1 MSASNVNVKLPDGS
15 SRQVPAGSS
24 LADLAASIGARLAKD
39 AVAGKIDG
47 KLVDLSTKLDHDAA
61 VEIVLPKSPEGLEVL
76 RHSTAHLL
84 ANAVQELY
92 PETKVT
98 IGPVI
103 ENGFYYDFDRPTPFT
118 DDDLRKIE
126 ARMAEIVKRGVPIE
140 RHVEPKAAM
149 LERFRKENET
159 YKVELIQGFTDPIS
173 YYSQGDW
180 FDLCT
185 GPHVPNTSKL
195 GVFKLLSVA
204 GAYWRGDERN
214 PQLQRIYGTA
224 WADKK
229 ELEAYL
235 HALEEARKRDHRKV
249 GKELDLFTFHPMAP
263 ASPFF
268 LPKGATVYN
277 LLVDYMRELYFKYG
291 YQEVIT
297 PQIADMELWRKSG
310 HYDNFADS
318 MYFTKIEEREFAV
331 KPMNCPGHCLI
342 FSGHGHSYRDLPLRL
357 ADFGRLHRYE
367 RSGVTAG
374 LTRVRT
380 FSQDDA
386 HIFCAPEQMQDEIG
400 RFIDLIREVYRVFG
414 FEEVRI
420 AVATRPA
427 KSQGTDEQWAHAENA
442 LQEALR
448 AKGLAFHINAGEG
461 AFYGPKIE
469 FQVLDALK
477 RPWQLG
483 TIQVDY
489 SMPSRFGLQ
498 YRTADGSDAI
508 PVMLHRAML
517 GSIERFMGIYIEHCA
532 GAFPVWLAPVQAA
545 VLTVSEKSSAYAE
558 RVADQLRHGGVRVEL
573 DAGDEKIGAKI
584 RKQQLAKTPYMLV
597 LGEREAQDQ
606 TVAVRTRTGEQ
617 LPPEPVESFLAR
629 VAQLS
634 KTRSQSLI

>member
-1 MSASNVNVKLPDGS
+1 MADALVNITLPDGS
-15 SRQVPAGSS
+15 SRQIPAGSTVG
-24 LADLAASIGARLAKD
+24 DVAASIGARLAKE
-39 AVAGKIDG
+39 AVAGKLNG
-47 KLVDLSTKLDHDAA
+47 RVVDLSVPIEADAT
-61 VEIVLPKSPEGLEVL
+61 VEIVTPKTDAGVDVI

-84 ANAVQELY
+84 AHAVQELY

-103 ENGFYYDFDRPTPFT
+103 ENGFYYDFDRKEPFT
-118 DDDLRKIE
+118 EDDLRKIE
-126 ARMAEIVKRGVPIE
+126 DRMREIAKRDLKIE
-140 RHVEPKAAM
+140 RHVEPKERM
-149 LERFRKENET
+149 LEKFKAEDET
-159 YKVELIQGFTDPIS
+159 YKVELISNFEDPIS

-185 GPHVPNTSKL
+185 GPHVPSTGRL

-229 ELEAYL
+229 DLEAYL
-235 HALEEARKRDHRKV
+235 HALEEAKKRDHRKL
-249 GKELDLFTFHPMAP
+249 GKELDLFSFHPVAP

-268 LPKGATVYN
+268 HPKGATVYN
-277 LLVDYMRELYFKYG
+277 LLVDYIRELYFKHG
-291 YQEVIT
+291 YHEVVT
-297 PQIADMELWRKSG
+297 PQIADVDLWKKSG
-310 HYDNFADS
+310 HYDNFAES
-318 MYFTKIEEREFAV
+318 MYFTDIEERDFAV
-331 KPMNCPGHCLI
+331 KPMNCPGHCVI
-342 FSGHGHSYRDLPLRL
+342 YSTHGHSYRDLPLRM

-386 HIFCAPEQMQDEIG
+386 HIFCAPEQMQAEI
-400 RFIDLIREVYRVFG
+400 FKFLDLIEETYRVFG
-414 FEEVRI
+414 FSEVRI

-427 KSQGTDEQWAHAENA
+427 KSMGTDEQWELAENA
-442 LQEALR
+442 LMNALR
-448 AKGLAFHINAGEG
+448 ERGIAFAINTGEG

-489 SMPSRFGLQ
+489 SMPTRFGLT
-498 YRTADGSDAI
+498 YRTAEGNDAT

-532 GAFPVWLAPVQAA
+532 GAFPGWLAPVQAT
-545 VLTVSEKSSAYAE
+545 VLTVSEKSSEYGE
-558 RVADQLRHGGVRVEL
+558 RVAAQLRSAGIRVEL
-573 DAGDEKIGAKI
+573 DNGDEKIGAKI
-584 RKQQLAKTPYMLV
+584 RKAQLMKVPYMLV
-597 LGEREAQDQ
+597 IGEREAHEQ

-617 LPPEPVESFLAR
+617 LPPAPVGAFVER
-629 VAQLS
+629 VKELIH
-634 KTRSQSLI
+634 TRSVALT